1 MEGVKEKQG
10 QLVFGLDIGT
20 RSIVGTVGYLNGG
33 KFHVLA
39 QRSKEHETRAML
51 DGQIH
56 DIGKVGET
64 ISQVKEQLEADLGR
78 GLTEVC
84 IAAAGRVLRTVTT
97 YVEHSFESDREITQE
112 DVYSLCTMGVE
123 KAYEEFQNSNTDTD
137 MKFYC
142 VGYTAMRYYMN
153 GYQMG
158 NLEGH
163 KAKNIAVDLIAT
175 FLPDDVVDG
184 LYKAVELAGLHV
196 ANLTLEP
203 IAAIQVA
210 IPEKFRMLNMAL
222 VDVGA
227 GTSDISI
234 TKEGTITAYG
244 MIPVAG
250 DSLTDILVQHC
261 LVEFE
266 VAEQIKRKCRTQETI
281 EYEDIM
287 GLPQTIKASEVLEL
301 LDPEIERMTQLVSDT
316 IKELN
321 GDKPVSA
328 VFVVGGGGM
337 VPGYTEKLAEKL
349 GIVKE
354 RVAIRG
360 QEVMQTITFELE
372 NARKDAM
379 MVTPIGICL
388 SYYVQSNNFIFVEFN
403 GERVKLYDNGKLSVT
418 DAAMQMQFPND
429 QLFPRKGEAL
439 LFTVNGKT
447 RMVRGEQGEAAVIRV
462 NGDEADMYTQV
473 HNGDRIVVTPSTEGE
488 PAVLELGKLSE
499 LGDALQ
505 VYVNGK
511 QISLPKTAEVN
522 GHRENEFYRIGQN
535 DDIRIRNSYTVKEI
549 AEFLDV
555 SLGADI
561 RVNDTAAQPDTRVYE
576 HFTVSWDMKNP
587 LPEGSYA
594 DLPDADT
601 EEDAYREEPVYGE
614 GPVMQK
620 AEAVAGEAAMTQG
633 TETAAENGTASVTT
647 QGTSGKQDEK
657 YESVEQTAQSQ
668 SVSPQGPHP
677 LTVIVNHS
685 PITMQGKASYV
696 FVDVFDYIDF
706 DLGSSAS
713 AGRSIVTNLNGRPA
727 QFMEP
732 LKEGDVIEIYWKSM
746 H

>member
-1 MEGVKEKQG
+1 M
-10 QLVFGLDIGT
+10 
-20 RSIVGTVGYLNGG
+20 
-33 KFHVLA
+33 
-39 QRSKEHETRAML
+39 
-51 DGQIH
+51 
-56 DIGKVGET
+56 
-64 ISQVKEQLEADLGR
+64 
-78 GLTEVC
+78 
-84 IAAAGRVLRTVTT
+84 
-97 YVEHSFESDREITQE
+97 
-112 DVYSLCTMGVE
+112 
-123 KAYEEFQNSNTDTD
+123 
-137 MKFYC
+137 
-142 VGYTAMRYYMN
+142 
-153 GYQMG
+153 
-158 NLEGH
+158 
-163 KAKNIAVDLIAT
+163 DLIAT

-555 SLGADI
+555 PLGADI

-732 LKEGDVIEIYWKSM
+732 LKEGDVIEIYWKACTSM

>member
-1 MEGVKEKQG
+1 
-10 QLVFGLDIGT
+10 
-20 RSIVGTVGYLNGG
+20 
-33 KFHVLA
+33 
-39 QRSKEHETRAML
+39 
-51 DGQIH
+51 
-56 DIGKVGET
+56 
-64 ISQVKEQLEADLGR
+64 
-78 GLTEVC
+78 
-84 IAAAGRVLRTVTT
+84 
-97 YVEHSFESDREITQE
+97 
-112 DVYSLCTMGVE
+112 
-123 KAYEEFQNSNTDTD
+123 
-137 MKFYC
+137 
-142 VGYTAMRYYMN
+142 MRYYMN

-555 SLGADI
+555 PLGADI

>member
-78 GLTEVC
+78 ELTEVC

-403 GERVKLYDNGKLSVT
+403 GE
-418 DAAMQMQFPND
+418 
-429 QLFPRKGEAL
+429 
-439 LFTVNGKT
+439 
-447 RMVRGEQGEAAVIRV
+447 AAVIRV

-555 SLGADI
+555 PLGADI

>member
-39 QRSKEHETRAML
+39 QRSREHETRAML

-64 ISQVKEQLEADLGR
+64 ISLVKNQLEEDLGR
-78 GLTEVC
+78 ELTEVC

-97 YVEHSFESDREITQE
+97 YVEHTFENDREITQE

-163 KAKNIAVDLIAT
+163 KAKSIAVDLIAT

-266 VAEQIKRKCRTQETI
+266 MAEQIKRKCKTQEII

-287 GLPQTIKASEVLEL
+287 GLPQTITASEVLEL
-301 LDPEIERMTQLVSDT
+301 LDPEIERMTQMVSDT

-321 GDKPVSA
+321 GDRPVSA

-360 QEVMQTITFELE
+360 QEVMQTIVFELE

-429 QLFPRKGEAL
+429 QLFPRRGEAL
-439 LFTVNGKT
+439 LFTVGGKK

-462 NGDEADMYTQV
+462 NGEEADMYTQV
-473 HNGDRIVVTPSTEGE
+473 HNGDRVVVTPSTEGAV
-488 PAVLELGKLSE
+488 AVLELGKLPE
-499 LGDALQ
+499 MGEALQ
-505 VYVNGK
+505 IYVNGK
-511 QISLPKTAEVN
+511 QISLPRTAEVN
-522 GHRENEFYRIGQN
+522 GHRENEFYRIRQE
-535 DDIRIRNSYTVKEI
+535 DDIRIQNSYTVREI

-555 SLGADI
+555 PLGEDI
-561 RVNDTAAQPDTRVYE
+561 KVNDTAAQPDTRVYE
-576 HFTVSWDMKNP
+576 HFTVSWDMKKP
-587 LPEGSYA
+587 LQEEVAAKPA
-594 DLPDADT
+594 DAENT
-601 EEDAYREEPVYGE
+601 ESNIYTEEPVAHNPEPVVQNPEPEEGE
-614 GPVMQK
+614 PGTAQETS
-620 AEAVAGEAAMTQG
+620 AEAV
-633 TETAAENGTASVTT
+633 V
-647 QGTSGKQDEK
+647 
-657 YESVEQTAQSQ
+657 
-668 SVSPQGPHP
+668 PQLPHP

-706 DLGSSAS
+706 DLGASAS

-727 QFMEP
+727 QYMEP
-732 LKEGDVIEIYWKSM
+732 LKEGDVIEIYWKNM
-746 H
+746 R

>member
-1 MEGVKEKQG
+1 
-10 QLVFGLDIGT
+10 
-20 RSIVGTVGYLNGG
+20 
-33 KFHVLA
+33 
-39 QRSKEHETRAML
+39 
-51 DGQIH
+51 
-56 DIGKVGET
+56 
-64 ISQVKEQLEADLGR
+64 
-78 GLTEVC
+78 
-84 IAAAGRVLRTVTT
+84 
-97 YVEHSFESDREITQE
+97 
-112 DVYSLCTMGVE
+112 
-123 KAYEEFQNSNTDTD
+123 
-137 MKFYC
+137 
-142 VGYTAMRYYMN
+142 MN
-153 GYQMG
+153 GYQIG

-555 SLGADI
+555 PLGADI
-561 RVNDTAAQPDTRVYE
+561 KVNDTAVQPDTRVYE

>member
-78 GLTEVC
+78 ELTEVC

-281 EYEDIM
+281 EDIM

-555 SLGADI
+555 PLGADI

>member
-39 QRSKEHETRAML
+39 QRSREHETRAML

-64 ISQVKEQLEADLGR
+64 ISLVKNQLEEDLGR
-78 GLTEVC
+78 ELTEVC

-97 YVEHSFESDREITQE
+97 YVEHTFENDREIMQE

-163 KAKNIAVDLIAT
+163 KAKSIAVDLIAT

-266 VAEQIKRKCRTQETI
+266 MAEQIKRKCKTQEII

-287 GLPQTIKASEVLEL
+287 GLPQTITASEVLEL
-301 LDPEIERMTQLVSDT
+301 LDPEIERMTQMVSDT

-360 QEVMQTITFELE
+360 QEVMQTIVFELE

-429 QLFPRKGEAL
+429 QLFPRRGEAL
-439 LFTVNGKT
+439 LFTVGGKK

-462 NGDEADMYTQV
+462 NGEEADMYTQV
-473 HNGDRIVVTPSTEGE
+473 HNGDRVVVTPSTEGAV
-488 PAVLELGKLSE
+488 AVLELGKLPE
-499 LGDALQ
+499 MGEALQ
-505 VYVNGK
+505 IYVNGK
-511 QISLPKTAEVN
+511 QISLPRTAEVN
-522 GHRENEFYRIGQN
+522 GHRENEFYRIRQE
-535 DDIRIRNSYTVKEI
+535 DDIRIQNSYTVREI

-555 SLGADI
+555 PLGEDI
-561 RVNDTAAQPDTRVYE
+561 KVNDTAAQPDTRVYE
-576 HFTVSWDMKNP
+576 HFTVSWDMKKP
-587 LPEGSYA
+587 LQEEVAAKPA
-594 DLPDADT
+594 DAENT
-601 EEDAYREEPVYGE
+601 ESDIYTEEPVVHNPEPVVQNPEPEEGE
-614 GPVMQK
+614 PGTAQETS
-620 AEAVAGEAAMTQG
+620 AEAV
-633 TETAAENGTASVTT
+633 V
-647 QGTSGKQDEK
+647 
-657 YESVEQTAQSQ
+657 
-668 SVSPQGPHP
+668 PQLPHP

-706 DLGSSAS
+706 DLGASAS

-727 QFMEP
+727 QYMEP
-732 LKEGDVIEIYWKSM
+732 LKEGDVIEIYWKNM
-746 H
+746 R

>member
-78 GLTEVC
+78 ELTEVC

-360 QEVMQTITFELE
+360 QEVM
-372 NARKDAM
+372 
-379 MVTPIGICL
+379 
-388 SYYVQSNNFIFVEFN
+388 
-403 GERVKLYDNGKLSVT
+403 
-418 DAAMQMQFPND
+418 
-429 QLFPRKGEAL
+429 PRKGEAL

-555 SLGADI
+555 LLGADI
-561 RVNDTAAQPDTRVYE
+561 KVNDTAAQPDTRVYE

-668 SVSPQGPHP
+668 SVAPQGPHP

-732 LKEGDVIEIYWKSM
+732 LNEGDVIEIYWKSM

>member
-1 MEGVKEKQG
+1 
-10 QLVFGLDIGT
+10 
-20 RSIVGTVGYLNGG
+20 
-33 KFHVLA
+33 
-39 QRSKEHETRAML
+39 
-51 DGQIH
+51 
-56 DIGKVGET
+56 
-64 ISQVKEQLEADLGR
+64 
-78 GLTEVC
+78 
-84 IAAAGRVLRTVTT
+84 
-97 YVEHSFESDREITQE
+97 
-112 DVYSLCTMGVE
+112 MGVE

-555 SLGADI
+555 PLGADI

-594 DLPDADT
+594 DLPDEDT

>member
-39 QRSKEHETRAML
+39 QRSREHETRAML

-64 ISQVKEQLEADLGR
+64 ISLVKNQLEEDLGR
-78 GLTEVC
+78 ELTEVC

-97 YVEHSFESDREITQE
+97 YVEHTFENDREITQE

-163 KAKNIAVDLIAT
+163 KAKSIAVDLIAT

-266 VAEQIKRKCRTQETI
+266 MAEQIKRKCKTQEII

-287 GLPQTIKASEVLEL
+287 GLPQTITASEVLEL
-301 LDPEIERMTQLVSDT
+301 LDPEIERMTQMVSDT

-321 GDKPVSA
+321 GDRPVSA

-360 QEVMQTITFELE
+360 QEVMQTIVFELE

-429 QLFPRKGEAL
+429 QLFPRRGEAL
-439 LFTVNGKT
+439 LFTVGGKK

-462 NGDEADMYTQV
+462 NGEEADMYTQV
-473 HNGDRIVVTPSTEGE
+473 HNGDRVVVTPSTEGAV
-488 PAVLELGKLSE
+488 AVLELGKLPE
-499 LGDALQ
+499 MGEALQ
-505 VYVNGK
+505 IYVNGK
-511 QISLPKTAEVN
+511 QISLPRTAEVN
-522 GHRENEFYRIGQN
+522 GHRENEFYRIRQE
-535 DDIRIRNSYTVKEI
+535 DDIRIQNSYNVREI

-555 SLGADI
+555 PLGEDI
-561 RVNDTAAQPDTRVYE
+561 KVNDTAAQPDTRVYE
-576 HFTVSWDMKNP
+576 HFTVSWDMKKP
-587 LPEGSYA
+587 LQEEVAAKPA
-594 DLPDADT
+594 DAENT
-601 EEDAYREEPVYGE
+601 ESDIYTEEPVVHNPEPVVQNPEPEEGE
-614 GPVMQK
+614 PGTAQETS
-620 AEAVAGEAAMTQG
+620 AEAV
-633 TETAAENGTASVTT
+633 V
-647 QGTSGKQDEK
+647 
-657 YESVEQTAQSQ
+657 
-668 SVSPQGPHP
+668 PQLPHP

-706 DLGSSAS
+706 DLGASAS

-727 QFMEP
+727 QYMEP
-732 LKEGDVIEIYWKSM
+732 LKEGDVIEIYWKNM
-746 H
+746 R

>member
-10 QLVFGLDIGT
+10 QLIFGLDIGT

-64 ISQVKEQLEADLGR
+64 ISQVKEQLEEDLGR
-78 GLTEVC
+78 ELTDVC

-97 YVEHSFESDREITQE
+97 YVEHTFENDREIMQE

-142 VGYTAMRYYMN
+142 VGYTPMRYYMN

-163 KAKNIAVDLIAT
+163 KAKSIAVDLIAT

-555 SLGADI
+555 PLGADI

>member
-39 QRSKEHETRAML
+39 QRSREHETRAML

-56 DIGKVGET
+56 DIGKVGEI
-64 ISQVKEQLEADLGR
+64 ISLVKNQLEEDLGR
-78 GLTEVC
+78 ELTEVC

-97 YVEHSFESDREITQE
+97 YVEHTFENDREITQE

-163 KAKNIAVDLIAT
+163 KAKSIAVDLIAT

-266 VAEQIKRKCRTQETI
+266 MAEQIKRKCKTQEII

-287 GLPQTIKASEVLEL
+287 GLPQTITASEVLEL
-301 LDPEIERMTQLVSDT
+301 LDPEIERMTQMVSDT

-360 QEVMQTITFELE
+360 QEVMQTIVFELE

-429 QLFPRKGEAL
+429 QLFPRRGEAL
-439 LFTVNGKT
+439 LFTVGGKK

-462 NGDEADMYTQV
+462 NGEEADMYTQV
-473 HNGDRIVVTPSTEGE
+473 HNGDRVVVTPSTEGAV
-488 PAVLELGKLSE
+488 AVLELGKLPE
-499 LGDALQ
+499 MGEALQ
-505 VYVNGK
+505 IYVNGK
-511 QISLPKTAEVN
+511 QISLPRTAEVN
-522 GHRENEFYRIGQN
+522 GHRENEFYRIRQE
-535 DDIRIRNSYTVKEI
+535 DDIRIQNSYTVREI

-555 SLGADI
+555 PLGEDI
-561 RVNDTAAQPDTRVYE
+561 KVNDTAAQPDTRVYE
-576 HFTVSWDMKNP
+576 HFTVSWDMKKP
-587 LPEGSYA
+587 LQEEVAAKPA
-594 DLPDADT
+594 DAENT
-601 EEDAYREEPVYGE
+601 ESDIYTEEPVSQNPEPEEGE
-614 GPVMQK
+614 PGTAQK
-620 AEAVAGEAAMTQG
+620 TSAEAV
-633 TETAAENGTASVTT
+633 V
-647 QGTSGKQDEK
+647 
-657 YESVEQTAQSQ
+657 
-668 SVSPQGPHP
+668 PQLPHP

-706 DLGSSAS
+706 DLGASAS

-727 QFMEP
+727 QYMEP
-732 LKEGDVIEIYWKSM
+732 LKEGDVIEIYWKNM
-746 H
+746 R